1 MVLFEVRILNT
12 DLKVSEFCCALESSN
27 ALGIIKRF
35 DVVIDAS
42 DNVATRY
49 LLNDAC
55 VLSGKP
61 LVSGSALQMEGQL
74 TVYNYKGGP
83 YYRCLYP
90 QPPPP
95 ETVNNCSDAGVL
107 GVLGSELQAIRRA
120 CKGLEEGYEPKITF
134 LVVQKRHHTRF
145 FPTRREDED
154 GKNKNVPAGTFVD
167 TTITHPTEFYFYLV
181 SHASI
186 QRMVLLWKLLHLA
199 EL

>member
-1 MVLFEVRILNT
+1 MLFNLFYYFLSFSRLNA
-12 DLKVSEFCCALESSN
+12 DLKVSEFCCALDSNN
-27 ALGIIKRF
+27 ALGIIEKF

-83 YYRCLYP
+83 CYRCLYP

-107 GVLGSELQAIRRA
+107 GVG
-120 CKGLEEGYEPKITF
+120 KYTF
-134 LVVQKRHHTRF
+134 H
-145 FPTRREDED
+145 
-154 GKNKNVPAGTFVD
+154 FVSKV
-167 TTITHPTEFYFYLV
+167 T
-181 SHASI
+181 
-186 QRMVLLWKLLHLA
+186 K
-199 EL
+199 